1 MIVIVETNF
10 IVQLVLQQEHS
21 EACEKLVDYCS
32 TPRGAQLAIPAFAIT
47 EAGMKIERR
56 QTERKR
62 FLRTDF
68 ATYGRENQRSKLF
81 RRYESAVED
90 LEKELVRADAEE
102 ASRWRDFQMRVL
114 DFTEVIP
121 LFDSTLEEALLIQL
135 GREIKEFPDAL
146 ILASLKKYLE
156 DLRARGVDTPACFIS
171 TDRDFTS
178 DSVLPQLRKLGCKY
192 ISSFENAAARVRRA
206 LRVEPPHQKE

>member
-10 IVQLVLQQEHS
+10 IVEFVLQQEHS
-21 EACEKLVDYCS
+21 EACEELVGYCS
-32 TPRGAQLAIPAFAIT
+32 GSRGAQLAIPAFAII
-47 EAGMKIERR
+47 EAGMVIERR
-56 QTERKR
+56 QTERKK
-62 FLRTDF
+62 FLRADF
-68 ATYGRENQRSKLF
+68 ATHGRENRRSKLF
-81 RRYESAVED
+81 RRYESAVEY
-90 LEKELVRADAEE
+90 LEKELVVADADE
-102 ASRWRDFQMRVL
+102 ASRWRDFRVTVL
-114 DFTEVIP
+114 DLTEVIP
-121 LFDSTLEEALLIQL
+121 LSHSTLEEALAIQL

-146 ILASLKKYLE
+146 ILASLKEYLE

-192 ISSFENAAARVRRA
+192 ISSFENAASLVRSA